1 MQLVLSVY
9 VIYLSLVAFEIFKN
23 AVIVD
28 RFLRSANLPTTGAI
42 LSLHGFRVSYIRV
55 IWHSA
60 RFCSMLIC
68 KGQWI
73 ILNIANVSISLTPTT
88 KMTTKIQVF
97 FVLSLF
103 YSKVTDLRIEGEN
116 LQLRQFFLCI
126 SISYR
131 ERLFS
136 SHSRWKRKRHVQNV
150 DIKTPVKGYLKN
162 CVIFLI
168 ETTFRGLIELPN
180 NIAIELHFL
189 WKNAEL

>member
-28 RFLRSANLPTTGAI
+28 RFLPSANLPTTGAI
-42 LSLHGFRVSYIRV
+42 LSLYGFRVSYIRV

-88 KMTTKIQVF
+88 KMTAKIVVF
-97 FVLSLF
+97 FVLSLV
-103 YSKVTDLRIEGEN
+103 YLKVTDLRIEGEN
-116 LQLRQFFLCI
+116 LQLCQFFLCI
-126 SISYR
+126 YFNQLQR
-131 ERLFS
+131 TALFKPLKMKAKETCTER
-136 SHSRWKRKRHVQNV
+136 
-150 DIKTPVKGYLKN
+150 GYKDP
-162 CVIFLI
+162 CERIFKKLCHFLNRNLI
-168 ETTFRGLIELPN
+168 EMWLLS
-180 NIAIELHFL
+180 
-189 WKNAEL
+189 K

>member
-1 MQLVLSVY
+1 
-9 VIYLSLVAFEIFKN
+9 
-23 AVIVD
+23 
-28 RFLRSANLPTTGAI
+28 
-42 LSLHGFRVSYIRV
+42 
-55 IWHSA
+55 
-60 RFCSMLIC
+60 
-68 KGQWI
+68 
-73 ILNIANVSISLTPTT
+73 
-88 KMTTKIQVF
+88 MTTKIQVF

-126 SISYR
+126 SISHR

-189 WKNAEL
+189 WKMLNYSSDWKSFNTSLTYSEISYSKITACLYFEVTNVTSI